1 MEALLATKIKD
12 IIKIPKSVR
21 NFLILIVVAFLI
33 KTTILEIY
41 VVPTG
46 SMLDTVEVNDV
57 IIGNKFMYGLRTPN
71 WIGVPFTRF
80 GSYIPS
86 TRLPEFKKVQNGDI
100 VIFEFPNDDYVK
112 YVKRCIG
119 LPGQFIE
126 MREGEIF
133 VGTSSDDL
141 HFRQDLTYPPE
152 SLFTKQKKNNPIGTE
167 KTDILTI
174 SSLSGTPPFSYYNS
188 VSTKDSQFLSELSN
202 HDNMSLQVPYKG
214 MKIDLKD
221 ENSDFYSSLML
232 LLLDGRSIEIQ
243 DYGMEEGILKIDP
256 KQKYRFH
263 EYDYNSIASTSVTIS
278 DFFAGMAKSRFGII
292 VFIAIIGYTAFVV
305 FNSNNKYSNKKKV
318 YQSVFCLIVSILFIN
333 FANKKIGDYQ
343 RAIDIA
349 KNNIKNDIGNNSIPL
364 VSFFDALKP
373 KYIRGSLMSLEDY
386 DYLEEHR
393 KEVVKAKKSVLD
405 DFKALPL
412 IQSIYPN
419 LSRGCGTLVSL
430 DLDFRSYF
438 NALYDEGEDFV
449 DANDNGKWDPTENWI
464 DASVLYLFDIEV
476 RDSKGDIVPDFKFY
490 DSSAGFHALDGALID
505 DGCNLPQNSFYIND
519 DGQVMYNSL
528 NEISSIQFS
537 VYGAK
542 IVPNEYQEQSNAM
555 VFSVTENKFSGLS
568 SNGSLS
574 IEDVETTFGKLIN
587 EEIRAR
593 QMGYALFEDY
603 LKDTSQKIK
612 HSTDPLVGAYYNN
625 NNFKIELNNLAHRY
639 YSIESTSKYIN
650 NKVADKAIRKDLL
663 DKLLIDGKKIDE
675 QSVFSLE
682 HDYYFMVGDN
692 HNGSADSRSWGFVPD
707 YNLLGQPVITIFN
720 WPKLKFQTHL

>member
-1 MEALLATKIKD
+1 
-12 IIKIPKSVR
+12 
-21 NFLILIVVAFLI
+21 
-33 KTTILEIY
+33 
-41 VVPTG
+41 
-46 SMLDTVEVNDV
+46 
-57 IIGNKFMYGLRTPN
+57 
-71 WIGVPFTRF
+71 
-80 GSYIPS
+80 
-86 TRLPEFKKVQNGDI
+86 
-100 VIFEFPNDDYVK
+100 
-112 YVKRCIG
+112 
-119 LPGQFIE
+119 
-126 MREGEIF
+126 
-133 VGTSSDDL
+133 
-141 HFRQDLTYPPE
+141 
-152 SLFTKQKKNNPIGTE
+152 
-167 KTDILTI
+167 
-174 SSLSGTPPFSYYNS
+174 YNS

-464 DASVLYLFDIEV
+464 DASVLYLFD
-476 RDSKGDIVPDFKFY
+476 
-490 DSSAGFHALDGALID
+490 
-505 DGCNLPQNSFYIND
+505 
-519 DGQVMYNSL
+519 
-528 NEISSIQFS
+528 
-537 VYGAK
+537 
-542 IVPNEYQEQSNAM
+542 
-555 VFSVTENKFSGLS
+555 
-568 SNGSLS
+568 
-574 IEDVETTFGKLIN
+574 
-587 EEIRAR
+587 
-593 QMGYALFEDY
+593 
-603 LKDTSQKIK
+603 
-612 HSTDPLVGAYYNN
+612 
-625 NNFKIELNNLAHRY
+625 
-639 YSIESTSKYIN
+639 
-650 NKVADKAIRKDLL
+650 
-663 DKLLIDGKKIDE
+663 
-675 QSVFSLE
+675 
-682 HDYYFMVGDN
+682 
-692 HNGSADSRSWGFVPD
+692 
-707 YNLLGQPVITIFN
+707 
-720 WPKLKFQTHL
+720 